1 MGLGPLKLANGSL
14 RCATLELPF
23 QMADVPCVAASAWFV
38 LVVAALSNNPLAE
51 QMWK

>member
-1 MGLGPLKLANGSL
+1 MGLSPLKLANGSL

-38 LVVAALSNNPLAE
+38 LVAAALSHNRLAE
-51 QMWK
+51 EMWK

>member
-1 MGLGPLKLANGSL
+1 MGLSPLKLGNGSL

-38 LVVAALSNNPLAE
+38 LVVAALSHNRLAE
-51 QMWK
+51 EMWK